1 MGLASARRAKG
12 MDKKA
17 ESLFFEN
24 PATDRSPPGDFGLLY
39 LLRRDI
45 NQCMEHEILWPGA
58 MAILAGTDLLGKF
71 MAGEDE
77 KAVGLRFRSFIMRY
91 FDSATH
97 DDAEVIYQLRNS
109 LLHSF
114 GLYAKSK
121 TSEYR
126 FQLVFDKGNA
136 LIHRTSPT
144 NFRIDLARLHN
155 SFEVS
160 VEKYRQDL
168 LTDVALQ
175 GKFMAMFPNY
185 GKISIEGE
193 PDNAVTR
200 GNP

>member
-1 MGLASARRAKG
+1 

-97 DDAEVIYQLRNS
+97 DSCVIRCFTLLAFTPSLKPRNIAFS
-109 LLHSF
+109 SCLTRATHSSTE
-114 GLYAKSK
+114 LVPQ
-121 TSEYR
+121 TSELIW
-126 FQLVFDKGNA
+126 LVCTTHLRLASRNIDK
-136 LIHRTSPT
+136 IC
-144 NFRIDLARLHN
+144 
-155 SFEVS
+155 
-160 VEKYRQDL
+160 
-168 LTDVALQ
+168 
-175 GKFMAMFPNY
+175 
-185 GKISIEGE
+185 
-193 PDNAVTR
+193 
-200 GNP
+200 